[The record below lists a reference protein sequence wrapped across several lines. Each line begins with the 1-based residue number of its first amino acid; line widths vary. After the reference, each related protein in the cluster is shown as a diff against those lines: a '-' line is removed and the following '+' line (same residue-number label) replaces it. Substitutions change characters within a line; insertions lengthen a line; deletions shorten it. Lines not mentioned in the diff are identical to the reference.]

1 MLLIALH
8 VFRFCFFL
16 CLFSLLKMQSKKCKK
31 KHIVL
36 VKTFS
41 SSMSGQ
47 QKFETFNFCVSFSL
61 FHTLLL
67 SDFAWVMVGSVVVTV
82 S

>member
-1 MLLIALH
+1 MF
-8 VFRFCFFL
+8 FRYCFIL
-16 CLFSLLKMQSKKCKK
+16 CLFSLLKMQSKKCKN

-47 QKFETFNFCVSFSL
+47 QKFETFNSCVSFSL

-67 SDFAWVMVGSVVVTV
+67 SDFAWVMVGSVVVVVAVTV